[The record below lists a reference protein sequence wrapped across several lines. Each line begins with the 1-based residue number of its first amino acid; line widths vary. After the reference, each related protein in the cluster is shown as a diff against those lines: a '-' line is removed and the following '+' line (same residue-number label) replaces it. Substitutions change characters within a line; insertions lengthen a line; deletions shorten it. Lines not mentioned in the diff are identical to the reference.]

1 MAELNFGLLT
11 PPGSQSIGN
20 AFVTGMD
27 QAAAARAQENQ
38 NALSQYTLS
47 KARREDEVTNQL
59 LGDLRGATTDE
70 EIYRAYQ
77 RAGKGKEA
85 SELRNAAL
93 TRQKLTGEIAAQPGD
108 RAYRAAQTQN
118 LTDKMA
124 ESRAQLAYE
133 SLSRLSTNPN
143 GASDEDIRA
152 AISDAVQNQGLS
164 MADAT
169 RTQTAL
175 LAAPMEKRA
184 QILAL
189 MAGTASDRLKALTPD
204 IRQVTTPTGG
214 VDFRNFAPFS
224 QGFGQ
229 TPSGFTNLAPGM
241 TMAQTRTANVAD
253 RNADISQAGLGIRAV
268 GVDPFNLTGIQDRF
282 PVGMGS
288 SGAASRQNNSG
299 VVPAAPAPA
308 AVTEPTLGGAK
319 LSIKD
324 AIAQRL
330 TGDAMLAALPYNVA
344 SQVAAITDHRAA
356 PPGRNTPRGD
366 SLMQLVNMVDPT
378 YDATQFKT
386 KQGIETAFTSGRL
399 GNTLRSLNVVQDHLD
414 VFKDTAKD
422 LGNDSLQFTN
432 AMGNQIAR
440 WTGKPAPTD
449 FGAVRNVVADE
460 LTKAILGTAG
470 ALGDRTEMR
479 KEVGEANSPKQL
491 AGVVNKWQ
499 KLIAGQVKGLQD
511 QYESGG
517 GSNKAV
523 SSLFT
528 RAAAATTTSK
538 TAPAVGAIQ
547 EGYRFKGG
555 DPAKVSNWE
564 KVGG

>member
-11 PPGSQSIGN
+11 PPGSESIGN
-20 AFVTGMD
+20 AFVRGQD
-27 QAAAARAQENQ
+27 QALAARQAENA

-47 KARREDEVTNQL
+47 KARREDELTNQL
-59 LGDLRGATTDE
+59 LGDLRGATTNE
-70 EIYRAYQ
+70 EIFRAYQ
-77 RAGKGKEA
+77 RAGKPDIA
-85 SELRNAAL
+85 SKMRSDELTQQELRG
-93 TRQKLTGEIAAQPGD
+93 KIAAQPGT
-108 RAYRAAQTQN
+108 AAHVQAQTEA
-118 LTDKMA
+118 LIAK
-124 ESRAQLAYE
+124 AQSEKTQQAYE
-133 SLSRLSTNPN
+133 DISRLAAIPGGPTDADVMAGVADAVKSGSLSMQ
-143 GASDEDIRA
+143 RA
-152 AISDAVQNQGLS
+152 TEVQNHILKAPLEKRSGVLLS
-164 MADAT
+164 MAGS
-169 RTQTAL
+169 
-175 LAAPMEKRA
+175 AA
-184 QILAL
+184 
-189 MAGTASDRLKALTPD
+189 DRIKALTPHMQLVEKPD
-204 IRQVTTPTGG
+204 GSKAWVDTTPFSPTFGG
-214 VDFRNFAPFS
+214 NAGLS
-224 QGFGQ
+224 GYAAAM
-229 TPSGFTNLAPGM
+229 TPYQISS
-241 TMAQTRTANVAD
+241 RDIAD

-268 GVDPFNLTGIQDRF
+268 GADPFNLTGIQDRF

-288 SGAASRQNNSG
+288 SGAASRQNN
-299 VVPAAPAPA
+299 VVPVAPAPA

-330 TGDAMLAALPYNVA
+330 TGDTMLAALPYNVA

-356 PPGRNTPRGD
+356 PPGRNTTRGD

-414 VFKDTAKD
+414 VFKDTAKN
-422 LGNDSLQFTN
+422 LGNDSIQFTN

-479 KEVGEANSPKQL
+479 KEVGEANSPEQL

-511 QYESGG
+511 QYKSGG
-517 GSNKAV
+517 GSNEAV
-523 SSLFT
+523 NSLFT
-528 RAAAATTTSK
+528 RAAAASAANAPSAATPSSGWGKATTK
-538 TAPAVGAIQ
+538 
-547 EGYRFKGG
+547 
-555 DPAKVSNWE
+555 
-564 KVGG
+564 

>member
-11 PPGSQSIGN
+11 PPGSESIGN
-20 AFVTGMD
+20 AFVRGQD
-27 QAAAARAQENQ
+27 QALAARQAENA

-47 KARREDEVTNQL
+47 KARREDELTNQL
-59 LGDLRGATTDE
+59 LGDLRGATTNE
-70 EIYRAYQ
+70 EIFRAYQ
-77 RAGKGKEA
+77 RAGKPDIA
-85 SELRNAAL
+85 SKMRSDELTQQELRG
-93 TRQKLTGEIAAQPGD
+93 KIAAQPGT
-108 RAYRAAQTQN
+108 AAHVQAQTEA
-118 LTDKMA
+118 LIAK
-124 ESRAQLAYE
+124 AQSEKTQQAYE
-133 SLSRLSTNPN
+133 DISRLAAIPGGPTDADVMAGVADAVKSGSLSMQ
-143 GASDEDIRA
+143 RA
-152 AISDAVQNQGLS
+152 TEVQNHILKAPLEKRSGVLLS
-164 MADAT
+164 MAGS
-169 RTQTAL
+169 
-175 LAAPMEKRA
+175 AA
-184 QILAL
+184 
-189 MAGTASDRLKALTPD
+189 DRIKALTPHMQLVEKPD
-204 IRQVTTPTGG
+204 GSKAWVDTTPFSPTFGG
-214 VDFRNFAPFS
+214 NAGLS
-224 QGFGQ
+224 GYAAAM
-229 TPSGFTNLAPGM
+229 TPYQISS
-241 TMAQTRTANVAD
+241 RDIAD

-268 GVDPFNLTGIQDRF
+268 GADPFNLTGIQDRF

-288 SGAASRQNNSG
+288 SGAASRQNN
-299 VVPAAPAPA
+299 VVPVAPAPA

-330 TGDAMLAALPYNVA
+330 TGDTMLAALPYNVA

-356 PPGRNTPRGD
+356 PPGRNTTRGD

-378 YDATQFKT
+378 YDTTQFKT

-414 VFKDTAKD
+414 VFKDTAKN
-422 LGNDSLQFTN
+422 LGNDSIQFTN

-479 KEVGEANSPKQL
+479 KEVGEANSPEQL

-511 QYESGG
+511 QYKSGG
-517 GSNKAV
+517 GSNEAV
-523 SSLFT
+523 NSLFT
-528 RAAAATTTSK
+528 RAAAASAANAPSAATPSSGWGKATTK
-538 TAPAVGAIQ
+538 
-547 EGYRFKGG
+547 
-555 DPAKVSNWE
+555 
-564 KVGG
+564 

>member
-11 PPGSQSIGN
+11 PPGSESIGN
-20 AFVTGMD
+20 AFVRGQD

-38 NALSQYTLS
+38 NALSQYTLA
-47 KARREDEVTNQL
+47 KAKREDELTNQL
-59 LGDLRGATTDE
+59 LGDLRVATTPE

-77 RAGKGKEA
+77 RAGKPDVA
-85 SELRNAAL
+85 SKMQSERLTQDKLRGDIL
-93 TRQKLTGEIAAQPGD
+93 AQPGD
-108 RAYRAAQTQN
+108 RAYRTAQTQN

-124 ESRAQLAYE
+124 VSRAQHAFE
-133 SLSRLSTNPN
+133 NLSRLSTNPN

-164 MADAT
+164 MAEAT

-175 LAAPMEKRA
+175 LAVPMEQRA
-184 QILAL
+184 PILAL
-189 MAGTASDRLKALTPD
+189 MAGTAADRLKALTPD
-204 IRQVTTPTGG
+204 IRQVNTPTGG
-214 VDFRNFAPFS
+214 VDFINFAPFS

-229 TPSGFTNLAPGM
+229 TPTGFNNLAPGM

-268 GVDPFNLTGIQDRF
+268 GADPFNLTGIQDHF

-288 SGAASRQNNSG
+288 SGAASRQHNLG

-308 AVTEPTLGGAK
+308 AATEPTLGGAK

-356 PPGRNTPRGD
+356 PPGRSTTRGD

-479 KEVGEANSPKQL
+479 KEVGEANSPEQL

-528 RAAAATTTSK
+528 RAAAASATNVPSAATPSSGWGKATTK
-538 TAPAVGAIQ
+538 
-547 EGYRFKGG
+547 
-555 DPAKVSNWE
+555 
-564 KVGG
+564 